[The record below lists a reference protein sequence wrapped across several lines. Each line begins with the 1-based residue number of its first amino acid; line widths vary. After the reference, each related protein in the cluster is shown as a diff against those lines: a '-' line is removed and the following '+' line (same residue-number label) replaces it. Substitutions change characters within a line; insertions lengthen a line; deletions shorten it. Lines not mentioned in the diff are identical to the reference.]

1 MERVILMMNQP
12 PRGMRDFYPVE
23 ANLRRSIVSTIERV
37 YQSYGFDPIDTP
49 ALEYL
54 DVLQKKSGDEVRGQI
69 YQVDDM
75 GMRFDFTV
83 GLARFLANT
92 SLPKPIKVFR
102 SGPVWRRDEPQKGRY
117 REFWQSDV
125 DIIGSISERC
135 EAELLAC
142 ASDALTALGI
152 RNFRIR
158 LNSRTTLLDIMMKSG
173 VPEDA
178 VPAAIRAL
186 DKLNKIGEGG
196 VTQELLSAGI
206 GEDSIKLIFKAVASK
221 KEEFVDS
228 ERLMSILEHV
238 KEYGVKKVEIDYTLA
253 RGLDY
258 YTGPVFEIAT
268 DETSVSIGG
277 GGRYDN
283 LLGIYGSAA
292 PAVGI
297 SLGVERIADLLKA
310 ERKIKEDQPSTGAQ
324 VYIAPVK
331 DEAYP
336 YAIGVART
344 FRSLGLNVSLNLTE
358 RDLRKQLD
366 YANSLGFRY
375 LAVVGEKE
383 AKSSKVTLRDMKSG
397 KEEQLSVKDAA
408 SRIASGYE
416 A

>member
-1 MERVILMMNQP
+1 
-12 PRGMRDFYPVE
+12 MRDFYPAE
-23 ANLRRSIVSTIERV
+23 ANLRKEIVSTIERV
-37 YQSYGFDPIDTP
+37 YKSYGFDPIDTP

-54 DVLQKKSGDEVRGQI
+54 DVLNRKSGEEVKKQI
-69 YQVDDM
+69 YQIEDM

-102 SGPVWRRDEPQKGRY
+102 SGCVWRRDEPQKGRY

-125 DIIGSISERC
+125 DIIGSNSERC

-142 ASDALTALGI
+142 AGDALHALGI
-152 RNFRIR
+152 RKFRFK
-158 LNSRTTLLDIMMKSG
+158 LNSRKTLSDILMKSG
-173 VPEDA
+173 VTSDRVTP
-178 VPAAIRAL
+178 AIRAL
-186 DKLNKIGEGG
+186 DKLEKRGEGG
-196 VTQELLSAGI
+196 VREELIAAGI
-206 GEDSIKLIFKAVASK
+206 GEDSIKLIFKAIVSK
-221 KEEFVDS
+221 KKEFVDTDK
-228 ERLMSILEHV
+228 LEAI
-238 KEYGVKKVEIDYTLA
+238 KDMAREYGIKSIDIDYTLA
-253 RGLDY
+253 RGFDY

-268 DETSVSIGG
+268 ENSSLSIGG
-277 GGRYDN
+277 GGRYDE
-283 LLGIYGSAA
+283 LLGFYGAPS

-310 ERKIKEDQPSTGAQ
+310 ERKIKEGQPSTAAH

-336 YAIGVART
+336 YAISVART
-344 FRSLGLNVSLNLTE
+344 LRSLGISASLNVTE

-383 AKSSKVTLRDMKSG
+383 EKLGKVTLRDMKSG
-397 KEEQLSVKDAA
+397 KEEQLPVKDAA
-408 SRIASGYE
+408 ARMAAGYE